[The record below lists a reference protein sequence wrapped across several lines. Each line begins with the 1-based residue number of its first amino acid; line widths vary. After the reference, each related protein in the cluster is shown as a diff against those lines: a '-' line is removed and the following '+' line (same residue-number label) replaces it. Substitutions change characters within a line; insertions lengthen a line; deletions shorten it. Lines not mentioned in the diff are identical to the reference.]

1 MGLMGII
8 LIPLVIT
15 IIGGIILFFVMPI
28 FNKPRDKF
36 IIWIQKIFTK
46 KKKKR
51 KVVISDPHKEQKL
64 KQLIQNKF
72 NRERSNIDPELDKN
86 IQDIVTKFSMKGCLY
101 SGMLLKKVTE
111 LHTDR
116 IRKLLEAR
124 KNINK
129 EVLLENKPITN
140 DEEIKLAMQGLEE
153 IAEAQKSAI
162 FGCENVLSHMNAK
175 DNFVRKMSQ
184 NILRI
189 LSNIQ
194 RNLTIEKDENL
205 LLKKEII
212 NGKIYD

>member
-1 MGLMGII
+1 MGFI
-8 LIPLVIT
+8 LTLVIA
-15 IIGGIILFFVMPI
+15 IISGIILFFVMPI
-28 FNKPRDKF
+28 FNKQRDEF
-36 IIWIQKIFTK
+36 IIWIQKIFAK

-72 NRERSNIDPELDKN
+72 NREREKIDPELDKS
-86 IQDIVTKFSMKGCLY
+86 IRDIMTKFSMKGSLY
-101 SGMLLKKVTE
+101 SGMLLKKAIE

-116 IRKLLEAR
+116 IRKLLEAK

-140 DEEIKLAMQGLEE
+140 DEEIKLAMQDLKNL
-153 IAEAQKSAI
+153 AEAQKSAI

-175 DNFVRKMSQ
+175 DNFVREMSQ

-189 LSNIQ
+189 LSRI
-194 RNLTIEKDENL
+194 RRDLIIEKDENL
-205 LLKKEII
+205 LLKKGDDKWWKNE
-212 NGKIYD
+212 KQQE